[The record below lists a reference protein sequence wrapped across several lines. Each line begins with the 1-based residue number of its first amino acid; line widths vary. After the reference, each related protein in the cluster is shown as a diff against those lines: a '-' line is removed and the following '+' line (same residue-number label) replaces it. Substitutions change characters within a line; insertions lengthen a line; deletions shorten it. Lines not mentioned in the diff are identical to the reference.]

1 MTRGAKTLSVDP
13 GSTDITG
20 FNALRH
26 RSTAPMKLSN
36 NYRLSAIGPKQT
48 SLAAPHMSALGGKAE
63 CLHCKCCFDLKCR
76 FAGIYNPARCTLPS
90 RSLACVR
97 TVW

>member
-1 MTRGAKTLSVDP
+1 MTRAAKTLSVDP

-36 NYRLSAIGPKQT
+36 NYRLSAFGPKRT
-48 SLAAPHMSALGGKAE
+48 SPYVAFDVAIGGKA
-63 CLHCKCCFDLKCR
+63 DM
-76 FAGIYNPARCTLPS
+76 PVCT
-90 RSLACVR
+90 ANVR
-97 TVW
+97 L

>member
-1 MTRGAKTLSVDP
+1 VRQQRGGLKSEASEIDSRNLAMTRAAKTLSVDP

-36 NYRLSAIGPKQT
+36 NYRLSAFGP
-48 SLAAPHMSALGGKAE
+48 
-63 CLHCKCCFDLKCR
+63 
-76 FAGIYNPARCTLPS
+76 
-90 RSLACVR
+90 
-97 TVW
+97 